1 MRTFEEID
9 TIICNLEENLYTR
22 LTESEYD
29 ALALV
34 EDRNAQARF
43 NRLLKKAGL
52 TKEEWQ
58 QWSRAI

>member
-9 TIICNLEENLYTR
+9 TIICNLDENLYVR
-22 LTESEYD
+22 LNENEYD
-29 ALALV
+29 ALV
-34 EDRNAQARF
+34 EDKNAQTRF

-58 QWSRAI
+58 QWSWAI